1 MDLNENERR
10 VEEMLASDAPPT
22 QALGETTDY
31 RQIALAWARAHEL
44 SFDEMVRH
52 LENGGG
58 EAGQRLVDD
67 IRRDP
72 EMELVVREGLK
83 EPLTGNGPTV
93 AEYADAEYVEEKTD

>member
-1 MDLNENERR
+1 MDLQENERR
-10 VEEMLASDAPPT
+10 VEEMLASDSPPT

-31 RQIALAWARAHEL
+31 RQIALAWARAHDL
-44 SFDEMVRH
+44 SFEETMRQ

-72 EMELVVREGLK
+72 EVELIVREGLN
-83 EPLTGNGPTV
+83 EPLTGDGPTV
-93 AEYADAEYVEEKTD
+93 SEYADAEYVEEATD

>member
-10 VEEMLASDAPPT
+10 IEEMLASDSPPT

-44 SFDEMVRH
+44 RFDEMVRQ
-52 LENGGG
+52 LETGGG
-58 EAGQRLVDD
+58 EAGQSLIDE

-83 EPLTGNGPTV
+83 EPLTGNSPNV
-93 AEYADAEYVEEKTD
+93 AEYADAEYVEETAD